1 MSSTPLAPAD
11 GSASESETEESPLTQ
26 SPAGGGTASSA
37 AAGTTGY
44 VADFLALPT
53 MVFVMFFLEFL
64 NSYRNFGLRFVQYQ
78 YINNEFGLDDV
89 QTGSLLGVKS
99 TMDIIFG
106 ILGSLLTDA
115 IGVKKTATAALCSPN
130 PAPRPLRL
138 ALEEHIRSANACV
151 WGLAVALIG
160 RGIFVLGRSPTA
172 LWIASTTF
180 SPFGEAVLGTG
191 IYTVALKKL
200 TPPRLRP
207 LAFAV
212 QYASFNFSGALC
224 DAVID
229 VSCRT
234 KPPLSSRATVVS
246 RSLDS
251 PRTDPSRRQ
260 DHSIFSLDAGG

>member
-1 MSSTPLAPAD
+1 ML
-11 GSASESETEESPLTQ
+11 
-26 SPAGGGTASSA
+26 
-37 AAGTTGY
+37 
-44 VADFLALPT
+44 
-53 MVFVMFFLEFL
+53 
-64 NSYRNFGLRFVQYQ
+64 
-78 YINNEFGLDDV
+78 
-89 QTGSLLGVKS
+89 
-99 TMDIIFG
+99 
-106 ILGSLLTDA
+106 
-115 IGVKKTATAALCSPN
+115 
-130 PAPRPLRL
+130 
-138 ALEEHIRSANACV
+138 
-151 WGLAVALIG
+151 GLAVALIG

-234 KPPLSSRATVVS
+234 KPPLSSRATAVP
-246 RSLDS
+246 RGTSLDS
-251 PRTDPSRRQ
+251 PRTDPARQQ